1 MNTEKKHISFWLPAL
16 ISFLLSLIGF
26 SLMHFELT
34 GYGYTFFIVIPITI
48 GFFWGVK
55 PDFKLSFII
64 SVMVGLA
71 AFFLLL
77 ITSQLEGMIC
87 VIILLPFY
95 MILVVL
101 GIWLGYVIRRKI
113 FRNERNTIKIT
124 LYPLIILL
132 FAGGIEHIFG
142 NNFEQDYVESILE
155 LPHNA
160 NRVYDYI
167 KSVDTLEGEKPLLM
181 KLGLAIPQKCVLENE
196 SAGAKRVCYFD
207 GGSIE
212 EKVTEIKPGE
222 SLKMKVTD
230 LKLPGLKWLKF
241 EDANYTFFQNNN
253 TTKVTRTT
261 TYQSKL
267 KPRFY
272 WRFWEKQA
280 IKAEHEYVLN
290 DLKRR
295 LEER

>member
-1 MNTEKKHISFWLPAL
+1 MNAEKKYLKFWFPAL

-34 GYGYTFFIVIPITI
+34 GYGYTFFIIIPITI

-55 PDFKLSFII
+55 PDLRLSLII

-71 AFFLLL
+71 AFFILL
-77 ITSQLEGMIC
+77 ITSQLEGLIC

-95 MILVVL
+95 MVLVVL
-101 GIWLGYVIRRKI
+101 GIWLGYVIRKKL
-113 FRNERNTIKIT
+113 FRNEKDTIKIT
-124 LYPLIILL
+124 LYPLLILL
-132 FAGGIEHIFG
+132 FAGSIEHILG
-142 NNFEQDYVESILE
+142 NNYEEEYVESKIE
-155 LPHNA
+155 LPYNA

-167 KSVDTLEGEKPLLM
+167 KSVDTLEGKKSLLM
-181 KLGLAIPQKCVLENE
+181 KLGLAVPQKCILENE
-196 SAGAKRVCYFD
+196 SVGAKRVCYFD

-212 EKVTEIKPGE
+212 EEVTEIKPGE
-222 SLKMKVTD
+222 SLKMKVTNF
-230 LKLPGLKWLKF
+230 KLPGLKWLKF
-241 EDANYTFFQNNN
+241 EDANYTFNQNDSI
-253 TTKVTRTT
+253 TILTRTT

-280 IKAEHEYVLN
+280 IMAEHEYVLN

-295 LEER
+295 LEEK